1 MFKYDVT
8 LSFAGEERSYVEK
21 IAKILRNQH
30 IRVFYDYFETSD
42 LWGKD
47 LYQYLQ
53 SIYRD
58 QAQYCVIFFSK
69 NYLKKSWTRHELKQA
84 QERAF
89 SENSEY
95 ILPVVMDIDL
105 NNIPGMNITTGY
117 LDYNNF
123 STEEIAKL
131 IIDKINQSHNLV
143 ENDYL
148 KIKFNKVT
156 SNILLKEIIYIE
168 SFSPVIYIHTTN
180 NKFKTYL
187 KLSCL
192 VPILPNNFIRIHHS
206 IIVNNDYIQFVRS
219 EYVILTNDD
228 QLPISRSYRKS
239 IKEIF
244 EQSIFSQ

>member
-21 IAKILRNQH
+21 IAKILKNQH
-30 IRVFYDYFETSD
+30 IKVFYDYFEISN

-53 SIYRD
+53 SVYKD

-69 NYLKKSWTRHELKQA
+69 NYLKKTWTRHELKQA

-89 SENSEY
+89 SENREY

-123 STEEIAKL
+123 SPEEIAKL

-143 ENDYL
+143 ENNCL
-148 KIKFNKVT
+148 MIKFNNIT
-156 SNILLKEIIYIE
+156 SKIMFKEILYIE
-168 SFSPVIYIHTTN
+168 SVSPLIYIHTIN
-180 NKFKTYL
+180 NNFKTYL
-187 KLSCL
+187 KLSSV
-192 VPILPNNFIRIHHS
+192 VPVLPNNFIRIHYS
-206 IIVNNDYIQFVRS
+206 FIVNYDYIQFVSS
-219 EYVILTNDD
+219 EDVILINDTI
-228 QLPISRSYRKS
+228 LPISKPYKKN

-244 EQSIFSQ
+244 N